1 MNQRLHISGYVLVAA
16 LLFPAAAVAQGAR
29 LKLDQLSR
37 LADKAD
43 DTVDINVDTTMLK
56 LATSFLVNKSADAAK
71 LQQLIEDITGIYV
84 KSFEFKG
91 PGGYTD
97 ADVESVRKQVT
108 NAQWS
113 RIVSVRE
120 RDELTEIYFFKGKD
134 DDGGVVLISA
144 EAHRADDRQHRR
156 PGGSGD
162 AGHARTHHSEA
173 AGRDRQ
179 GPAETMIT

>member
-1 MNQRLHISGYVLVAA
+1 MIQRLHISGYVLVAA
-16 LLFPAAAVAQGAR
+16 LLFPAVAVAQGAR

-37 LADKAD
+37 LGDKAD

-71 LQQLIEDITGIYV
+71 LQQLIEDITGIYI

-108 NAQWS
+108 NAQWA

-134 DDGGVVLISA
+134 DKGGVVVISA
-144 EAHRADDRQHRR
+144 EPTELTIVNIVGRVDLATLATLAPIIPKL
-156 PGGSGD
+156 PGEIGKGLPK
-162 AGHARTHHSEA
+162 R
-173 AGRDRQ
+173 
-179 GPAETMIT
+179 